1 MQFWEPPINM
11 KTLAAMSLSKLSRK
25 VLAPAKLNLFL
36 FVTGKRSDG
45 YHDLCTLFAK
55 INLFDELIVEVG
67 QGTGVVS
74 MSCSAT
80 EVSGELSE
88 GADNLCV
95 KAARLFMDRF
105 QADMMSRQACEPY
118 FDISIHLDK
127 HIPIGAGLGGG
138 SSDAA
143 AVLATLNEMTGKPFS
158 MQELMEFGAQLGSD
172 VPFFLLP
179 HCAAIGTGRGTELR
193 GCEIEPMWFLL
204 VWPGFSISTKRVYEA
219 LVLTKQNK
227 SPIFQALFSTNEIE
241 WQNDLET
248 AVMPA
253 YPLLKELKVVLK
265 ELGAEQALLSGS
277 GSTVYGVFSNK
288 ASVEAARHRI
298 ATHPFFQQDILRQQR
313 IFVVNTT
320 G

>member
-1 MQFWEPPINM
+1 M
-11 KTLAAMSLSKLSRK
+11 KAVVAMSFSKISKK

-36 FVTGKRSDG
+36 FVTGKRADG

-74 MSCSAT
+74 MSCS
-80 EVSGELSE
+80 SDELSV

-95 KAARLFMDRF
+95 KAAKLFMDRF
-105 QADMMSRQACEPY
+105 QAEMVSRQPHKSY
-118 FDISIHLDK
+118 FDIAIHLDK
-127 HIPIGAGLGGG
+127 HIPVGAGLGGG

-143 AVLATLNEMTGKPFS
+143 AVLAALNEMTGNPFN
-158 MQELMEFGAQLGSD
+158 MQKLMELGAQLGSD
-172 VPFFLLP
+172 VPFFLLAQ
-179 HCAAIGTGRGTELR
+179 CAAIGTGRGTELM
-193 GCEIEPMWFLL
+193 GCEIEPMYFLL

-227 SPIFQALFSTNEIE
+227 SPIFQALFRANEIE

-288 ASVEAARHRI
+288 ASAEAARQQI

-313 IFVVNTT
+313 VFVVNTT
-320 G
+320 N